1 MKWISILIC
10 FLFVSINTD
19 AQLVL
24 SDSLVNAYRNASND
38 STRYFLNRQLLSYY
52 SNTNLDSALKYA
64 EIGVRIAQENNMK
77 LAEANASTSF
87 AVQLQSKGR
96 YAEALKYFLSAFIIT
111 ENPENEKINEWQ
123 LAKDKPISY
132 QRKAMLANNHNQFS
146 GLMGRIKNY
155 DKQFFY
161 LNEARRIAAESGNTY
176 RLMVATNDLGRLYSK
191 LNKPDSAL
199 ILSVQAEKLG
209 AELNDKIYYCYI
221 LIDLGYTYQ
230 MKGSRDI
237 ALGYYHSGIKLASE
251 QHFLSALARGYLK
264 LCNFYLAESNKDSSL
279 YYARLFEQTLNLQ
292 GKVDRE
298 DQDLGVVYEKIYQSY
313 RLVGQKDSIIKYAR
327 LAIETSDSISND
339 RLQNMAAFQQV
350 LLDEQLRLQNI
361 DKEKANYQNR
371 IRTYMLSAGFG
382 VVLLI
387 AFLLHRNNR
396 QKQFANLILQEQ
408 KQKVEATLKELKST
422 QAQLI
427 QSEKMASLG
436 ELTAGIAHEIQN
448 PLNFVNNFS
457 EVSAELIDE
466 MKTELQKGDVQEG
479 LAIAND
485 LQQNLEKINHH
496 GKRAD
501 AIVKGMLEHS
511 RAGSGERVPTDI
523 NALADEYLRLAYHGL
538 RAKDKDFNADLQT
551 KFDGG
556 IGLVNII
563 PQDMGRAILNLISNA
578 LYAVNERSKRGEAG
592 YKPMVKVSAER
603 RSQGVEIRVEDNAD
617 GIPERIKEKIF
628 QPFFTTKPTGQGTGL
643 GLSLAYDI
651 VKAHGG
657 ALTVE
662 SVEGRGTVF
671 TILLQDQ

>member
-1 MKWISILIC
+1 MRKFMLSIGLLLYLQVSYGQQRQVDKVVAHCDSILNLLSTEKDSKKKTELILSFYSTSIDGFPLALLNLSKQLITTARRNNDIYVESAAQSAAAQGYRLTGNYVRALEYHRRAVALAEQTGDKVLLGFATNQMGHIYKDRFENERALSLYRQAAALFKQGGREDIWYPDMNMGTV
-10 FLFVSINTD
+10 FLNKGEYDSSLHYAITALNKMAGTPGIGNQSNVFANVASIYSRQNKMDSVHKYYSLALAMVNRVESPRYMSTTYLSMAEHYKFHKQADSAAFYYKRAVDAVIGTELSNMALTPAKYLTEYYQNLNADSTVKYWKVYSAANDSINSFRTNQMIQMLTFEEEQRKKD
-19 AQLVL
+19 AEAAAI
-24 SDSLVNAYRNASND
+24 AYRNKIR
-38 STRYFLNRQLLSYY
+38 TGLL
-52 SNTNLDSALKYA
+52 
-64 EIGVRIAQENNMK
+64 
-77 LAEANASTSF
+77 
-87 AVQLQSKGR
+87 
-96 YAEALKYFLSAFIIT
+96 
-111 ENPENEKINEWQ
+111 
-123 LAKDKPISY
+123 
-132 QRKAMLANNHNQFS
+132 
-146 GLMGRIKNY
+146 
-155 DKQFFY
+155 
-161 LNEARRIAAESGNTY
+161 
-176 RLMVATNDLGRLYSK
+176 LG
-191 LNKPDSAL
+191 
-199 ILSVQAEKLG
+199 G
-209 AELNDKIYYCYI
+209 
-221 LIDLGYTYQ
+221 
-230 MKGSRDI
+230 
-237 ALGYYHSGIKLASE
+237 
-251 QHFLSALARGYLK
+251 
-264 LCNFYLAESNKDSSL
+264 
-279 YYARLFEQTLNLQ
+279 
-292 GKVDRE
+292 
-298 DQDLGVVYEKIYQSY
+298 LGVFS
-313 RLVGQKDSIIKYAR
+313 LV
-327 LAIETSDSISND
+327 AI
-339 RLQNMAAFQQV
+339 V
-350 LLDEQLRLQNI
+350 L
-361 DKEKANYQNR
+361 Y
-371 IRTYMLSAGFG
+371 
-382 VVLLI
+382 
-387 AFLLHRNNR
+387 RNNR
-396 QKQFANLILQEQ
+396 QKQKANAKLEKTLQELKATQ
-408 KQKVEATLKELKST
+408 K
-422 QAQLI
+422 QLI

-551 KFDGG
+551 KFDAG

-592 YKPMVKVSAER
+592 YKPMVKVSTER

-651 VKAHGG
+651 VKAHEG

-662 SVEGRGTVF
+662 SVEGQGTVF
-671 TILLQDQ
+671 VILLRDQ